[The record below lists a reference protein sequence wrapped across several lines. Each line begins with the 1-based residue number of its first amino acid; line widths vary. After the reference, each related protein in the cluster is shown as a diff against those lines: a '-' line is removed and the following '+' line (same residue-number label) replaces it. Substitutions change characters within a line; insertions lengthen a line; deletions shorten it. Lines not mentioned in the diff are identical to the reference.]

1 MGLRLNRYLHYSHQ
15 SINREDIAS
24 VIEILK
30 SDWITQGPKIKEFED
45 ALCHFTRAKYVV
57 AVSNGTAALHISCLA
72 AGIKAGD
79 EVITSPIT
87 FAATANSVL
96 YCGGK
101 PVFADV
107 EEDTTNVDPCEI
119 EKRITKRTRAIIPV
133 HFAGHPCD
141 LKEISRIAR
150 RHRLIVIEDAA
161 HALGAEYEISR
172 RRGNGEWIKVGDGR
186 FSDMTIL
193 SFHPVKSIT
202 TGEGGAVLTNDQ
214 KLYEKLLMLRNHG
227 ITRERKALLEKDEG
241 PWYSEM
247 QALGFNYRITDF
259 QCALGTSQ
267 LRRIGP
273 FLKRR
278 REIAALYYEKLSGLE
293 GIVLPIAR
301 PSVKSA
307 WHIYCIRLKDAS
319 KRKRI
324 FERLRDSNIGVQVH
338 YIPVYFHPYYRRLGY
353 KMGMCK
359 KAEDY
364 YRRTMTLP
372 IHPAMTDRDVHYVI
386 ETLKESLA

>member
-1 MGLRLNRYLHYSHQ
+1 LNKYLHYSHQ

-45 ALCHFTRAKYVV
+45 ALCHFTGAKYGV

-87 FAATANSVL
+87 FAASANSVL
-96 YCGGK
+96 YCGGR
-101 PVFADV
+101 PIFADV
-107 EEDTTNVDPCEI
+107 EQDTTNIDPREI
-119 EKRITKRTRAIIPV
+119 EKRITRRTRAIIPV

-141 LKEISRIAR
+141 LKEISRIAG
-150 RHRLIVIEDAA
+150 RHGLMVIEDAA
-161 HALGAEYEISR
+161 HALGAEYRLSR
-172 RRGNGEWIKVGDGR
+172 RGRRGEWIRVGDGR

-214 KLYEKLLMLRNHG
+214 RFYQKLLMLRNHG
-227 ITRERKALLEKDEG
+227 ITREKRTFLAKEEG

-267 LRRIGP
+267 LKRIGP

-278 REIAALYYEKLSGLE
+278 QEIAALYNEKLSQLDE
-293 GIVLPIAR
+293 IVLPVTR

-307 WHIYCIRLKDAS
+307 WHIYCIRLKEPS
-319 KRKRI
+319 KRKRV
-324 FERLRDSNIGVQVH
+324 FERLRDLNIGVQVH

-353 KMGMCK
+353 EKGICK

-364 YRRTMTLP
+364 YRRTITLP
-372 IHPAMTDRDVHYVI
+372 IHPGMTDRDVHYVVK
-386 ETLKESLA
+386 TLKESLA

>member
-1 MGLRLNRYLHYSHQ
+1 LNRYLHYSHQ

-45 ALCHFTRAKYVV
+45 ALCHFTGAKYAV

-87 FAATANSVL
+87 FAASANSVL
-96 YCGGK
+96 YCGGR
-101 PVFADV
+101 PIFADV
-107 EEDTTNVDPCEI
+107 EQDTTNIDPREI
-119 EKRITKRTRAIIPV
+119 EKRITRRTRAIIPV

-141 LKEISRIAR
+141 LKEINRIAK
-150 RHRLIVIEDAA
+150 RHGLMVIEDAA
-161 HALGAEYEISR
+161 HALGAEYRLSG
-172 RRGNGEWIKVGDGR
+172 RGKWIRVGDGR

-214 KLYEKLLMLRNHG
+214 RLYEKLLMLRNHG
-227 ITRERKALLEKDEG
+227 ITKERKALLEKDQG

-247 QALGFNYRITDF
+247 EALGFNYRITDF

-267 LRRIGP
+267 LKRIGP

-278 REIAALYYEKLSGLE
+278 QEIVALYNEKLSQLE
-293 GIVLPIAR
+293 EIVLPVTK
-301 PSVKSA
+301 PFVKSA
-307 WHIYCIRLKDAS
+307 WHIYCIRLKDPS
-319 KRKRI
+319 KRKRV
-324 FERLRDSNIGVQVH
+324 FEKLRNSNIGVQVH

-353 KMGMCK
+353 KKGMCK
-359 KAEDY
+359 RAEDY

-372 IHPAMTDRDVHYVI
+372 VHPGMTDRDVHYVVK
-386 ETLKESLA
+386 TLKESFA

>member
-1 MGLRLNRYLHYSHQ
+1 MRLNKYLHYSHQ
-15 SINREDIAS
+15 SINRKDISS
-24 VIEILK
+24 VIEVLK
-30 SDWITQGPKIKEFED
+30 SDWITQGPAIKEFED
-45 ALCHFTRAKYVV
+45 ALCSYTGAKYAV
-57 AVSNGTAALHISCLA
+57 AVSNGTAALHVSCLA

-87 FAATANSVL
+87 FAASANSVL
-96 YCGGK
+96 YCGGR
-101 PVFADV
+101 PVFVDIQ
-107 EEDTTNVDPCEI
+107 EDTINIDPRKI
-119 EKRITKRTRAIIPV
+119 EKRISKRTRAIIQV

-141 LKEISRIAR
+141 LDEIRRIAKK
-150 RHRLIVIEDAA
+150 HGLMVIEDAA
-161 HALGAEYEISR
+161 HALGAEYRLSR
-172 RRGNGEWIKVGDGR
+172 RGRRGEWIRVGDGR

-202 TGEGGAVLTNDQ
+202 TGEGGAILTNNQ
-214 KLYEKLLMLRNHG
+214 QLYRKLLMLRNHG
-227 ITRERKALLEKDEG
+227 IVRERKALMEKDEG

-259 QCALGTSQ
+259 QCALGRSQ
-267 LRRIGP
+267 LKRIGA

-278 REIAALYYEKLSGLE
+278 REIAALYNEKLSQLE
-293 GIVLPIAR
+293 EIVLPVTR

-319 KRKRI
+319 KRKRV

-353 KMGMCK
+353 EKGMCK

-372 IHPAMTDRDVHYVI
+372 IHPGMTDRDVHYVI
-386 ETLKESLA
+386 KTLKESLA

>member
-1 MGLRLNRYLHYSHQ
+1 LNKYLHYSHQ
-15 SINREDIAS
+15 SINRKDISS
-24 VIEILK
+24 VIEVLK
-30 SDWITQGPKIKEFED
+30 SDWITQGPAIKEFED
-45 ALCHFTRAKYVV
+45 ALCSYTGAKYAV
-57 AVSNGTAALHISCLA
+57 AVSNGTAALHVSCLA

-87 FAATANSVL
+87 FAASANSVL
-96 YCGGK
+96 YCGGR
-101 PVFADV
+101 PVFVDIQ
-107 EEDTTNVDPCEI
+107 EDTINIDPRKI
-119 EKRITKRTRAIIPV
+119 EKRISKRTRAIIQV

-141 LKEISRIAR
+141 LDEIRRIAKK
-150 RHRLIVIEDAA
+150 HGLMVIEDAA
-161 HALGAEYEISR
+161 HALGAEYRLSR
-172 RRGNGEWIKVGDGR
+172 RGRRGEWIRVGDGR

-202 TGEGGAVLTNDQ
+202 TGEGGAILTNNQ
-214 KLYEKLLMLRNHG
+214 QLYRKLLMLRNHG
-227 ITRERKALLEKDEG
+227 IVRERKALMEKDEG

-259 QCALGTSQ
+259 QCALGRSQ
-267 LRRIGP
+267 LKRIGA

-278 REIAALYYEKLSGLE
+278 REIAALYNEKLSQLE
-293 GIVLPIAR
+293 EIVLPVTR

-319 KRKRI
+319 KRKRV

-353 KMGMCK
+353 EKGMCK

-372 IHPAMTDRDVHYVI
+372 IHPGMTDRDVHYVI
-386 ETLKESLA
+386 KTLKESLA